1 MVLGAPVDAL
11 VERSALA
18 AWRSM
23 GSRGSLET
31 CVEGSQMSLSK
42 TQLDGGLLVVVES
55 EQNLR
60 MGERWASIALRMRSE
75 ERFWRT

>member
-1 MVLGAPVDAL
+1 M
-11 VERSALA
+11 
-18 AWRSM
+18 
-23 GSRGSLET
+23 
-31 CVEGSQMSLSK
+31 
-42 TQLDGGLLVVVES
+42 QLDGGLLVVVES